1 MRASAPGPAT
11 TRPAADGGSA
21 GGGDRGGGRGAD
33 GGSDRGGGGGR
44 DGTGEGPAV
53 GRLTGRSVSE
63 LRFRVGPD
71 EAVALGEIL
80 VADDAQGPFYLR
92 VVDLEYGA
100 DARDGRWGERTAGTL
115 MAAPA
120 AEDVVLFDRDRRLY
134 KTVVAAPLGLVTPD
148 GRFRKPK
155 TLPAHFANVRR
166 PRRGDFAFLAPRP
179 DDLELGH
186 LRSGDAALEDRLAL
200 DPAALAQ
207 HIGIF
212 ATTGMGKSNLLKVLA
227 GSCLESGRVGLLLLD
242 PHGEY
247 ADGAG
252 GTHRDG
258 TAHRGLLHH
267 PRQDR
272 LVVYTSRAIAGFD
285 GRVNEL
291 AVAAHEI
298 DITDFASV
306 FHVTDAQSEAL
317 WSARNH
323 WQRDWL
329 VELGRHDPADL
340 HRLFGERFHLATWNV
355 LQRRAANIL
364 AQPVVHADATARSTT
379 RQILD
384 ALAAGYVVLV
394 DTSGLEPNEELLV
407 SATLARRLLRDRQ
420 AAYRAG
426 DEFRRLPPA
435 CVILEEAQRVLNAR
449 SEGGI
454 FAAIAREGRKFG
466 VGLGAVTQQ
475 PRLIQ
480 DELLSQFNTLFILGL
495 ADPTDRER
503 VRAGARQDL
512 SQVVQEL
519 QMLEPG
525 EAIVTTPGAPFA
537 LPLAAHLYEDR
548 LVELAAIAD
557 AARASGAHASG
568 ARAPRARG
576 SGARAPG
583 ATRAVVDEGFY

>member
-1 MRASAPGPAT
+1 MGGAAAPG
-11 TRPAADGGSA
+11 S
-21 GGGDRGGGRGAD
+21 
-33 GGSDRGGGGGR
+33 S
-44 DGTGEGPAV
+44 V
-53 GRLTGRSVSE
+53 GRITGRSVGE

-80 VADDAQGPFYLR
+80 LAEDPQGPFYLR

-115 MAAPA
+115 MAAPT
-120 AEDVVLFDRDRRLY
+120 AEDVVLFDRERRLY
-134 KTVVAAPLGLVTPD
+134 KTVVAAPLGLLAD

-155 TLPAHFANVRR
+155 TLPAHFAAVRR
-166 PRRGDFAFLAPRP
+166 PRPGDFAFLAPRA

-186 LRSGDAALEDRLAL
+186 LRSGDEALDDRLGL

-227 GSCLESGRVGLLLLD
+227 GSCLETGRVGLLLLD

-272 LVVYTSRAIAGFD
+272 LLVYTSRAIAGFD
-285 GRVNEL
+285 GRVHEL

-306 FHVTDAQSEAL
+306 FGVTEAQAEAL
-317 WSARNH
+317 WTARH
-323 WQRDWL
+323 KWQRDWL
-329 VELGRHDPADL
+329 VELGRHEPADL

-384 ALAAGYVVLV
+384 ALAAGHVVLV

-420 AAYRAG
+420 AAYRA
-426 DEFRRLPPA
+426 DEDFRRLPPA

-449 SEGGI
+449 GEGGI

-480 DELLSQFNTLFILGL
+480 DELLSQFNTLVILGL

-512 SQVVQEL
+512 SQVVKEL

-525 EAIVTTPGAPFA
+525 EALVTTPGAPFA
-537 LPLAAHLYEDR
+537 LPLAAHLYEAR
-548 LVELAAIAD
+548 LHELAAQGVAVRP
-557 AARASGAHASG
+557 AAGPASV
-568 ARAPRARG
+568 
-576 SGARAPG
+576 
-583 ATRAVVDEGFY
+583 TVDEGFYG